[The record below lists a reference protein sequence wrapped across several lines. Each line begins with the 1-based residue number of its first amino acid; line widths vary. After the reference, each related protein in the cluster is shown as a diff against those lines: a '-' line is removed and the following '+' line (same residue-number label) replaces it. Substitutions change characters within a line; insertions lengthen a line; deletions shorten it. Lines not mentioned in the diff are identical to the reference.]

1 MSCFATISPGKSS
14 PSLADP
20 LGTSGSCSSKWVFD
34 ENPKFEVQMALK
46 CPVLPPYRPENQAQA
61 LPTRLAQVGLV
72 LASGFSTKIRN
83 LTGFIE
89 GWTEI

>member
-34 ENPKFEVQMALK
+34 DPKFDGIHQ
-46 CPVLPPYRPENQAQA
+46 
-61 LPTRLAQVGLV
+61 RLD
-72 LASGFSTKIRN
+72 RN
-83 LTGFIE
+83 LRKKANFQSKKMNKNKKK
-89 GWTEI
+89 